1 MRSITLHRDAFVTRR
16 NECDDVFCSPLAR
29 AFVVLGADQKL
40 IPSARIETGAEID
53 LAKVS
58 RDGKTLVG
66 RVKDGNGYNL
76 VIWDIPSRSTTILV
90 KGADALGF
98 SLLSDRSGLFACICN
113 NHGKGLHDV
122 DYFIWDIANKS
133 KTKLIRLERTFVPA
147 VSCDWSADG
156 SLLTIADGNT
166 KKVNLWK
173 RDGETKRS
181 ALKSL
186 DIGQRADVPKP
197 AFLDAVLTPNGK
209 YLYAFLP
216 ILDETSHPWSLA
228 VEKWDIINGRK
239 VPFPES
245 TRAGHDDD
253 AWAIPI
259 HRRR

>member
-1 MRSITLHRDAFVTRR
+1 MTCFAV
-16 NECDDVFCSPLAR
+16 PLLAL
-29 AFVVLGADQKL
+29 VVLGADQKL

-66 RVKDGNGYNL
+66 RVKDGNGYDL

-166 KKVNLWK
+166 KKVNLWR

-186 DIGQRADVPKP
+186 DIGQRATSQSRRS
-197 AFLDAVLTPNGK
+197 LTQSTETVSTSMPSSQFWTKRLIPGRWLSKNG
-209 YLYAFLP
+209 
-216 ILDETSHPWSLA
+216 TSSMDG
-228 VEKWDIINGRK
+228 KWPSR
-239 VPFPES
+239 VTPV
-245 TRAGHDDD
+245 AGHDDD